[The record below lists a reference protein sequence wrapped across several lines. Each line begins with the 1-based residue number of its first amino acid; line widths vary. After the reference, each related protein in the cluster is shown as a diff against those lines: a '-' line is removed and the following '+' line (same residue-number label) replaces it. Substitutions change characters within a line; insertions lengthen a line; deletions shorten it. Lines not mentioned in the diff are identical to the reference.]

1 MIPLCDVTAQFD
13 ELSDEITAAIEA
25 VARGGRYI
33 LGPNVKAF
41 ESEIAE
47 FTNCEHAAGVGSGT
61 DALHLALRALGI
73 GPGDEVITSPFTF
86 IATTEAIL
94 MVGATPVFVDID
106 PKTFNIDASQ
116 IEAKITPQTKAVLP
130 VHIYGQ
136 PCDMDTIMSIAEK
149 HDLHV
154 VEDCAQ
160 AIGAKW
166 KGKSV
171 GSFGDAGCFSF
182 FPSKN
187 LGGIGDG
194 GMVTS
199 NSTQVYER
207 VEMLRRHGGRVKYH
221 HEEPGL
227 NSRLDELQAAILR
240 IKFGRLDD
248 WNRKRFANACR
259 YNELLSGQPGITC
272 PAEISPDGY
281 TVQTNSGASDSGI
294 TTVYHQFTVQ
304 VDNREQVQQA
314 LTKAGVGSAVYYP
327 VPLHLQK
334 VHENLGLAAGSF
346 PVAEEACA
354 KCLSLPMFPH
364 MTDEQIETS
373 AAALIESVT
382 ESLKKTRSDALE
394 TAA

>member
-13 ELSDEITAAIEA
+13 ELSEEITSAIET
-25 VARGGRYI
+25 VAKGGRYI

-41 ESEIAE
+41 EAEIAD
-47 FTNCEHAAGVGSGT
+47 FTGCAHAAGVGSGT
-61 DALHLALRALGI
+61 DALHLALRAIGI

-94 MVGATPVFVDID
+94 MVGATPVFTDID
-106 PKTFNIDASQ
+106 PHTFNIDASQ
-116 IEAKITPQTKAVLP
+116 IESKITPQTKAILP

-136 PCDMDTIMSIAEK
+136 SCDMDTIMPLAEK
-149 HDLHV
+149 HGLSV

-166 KGKSV
+166 KGKAV

-187 LGGIGDG
+187 LGALGDG

-199 NSTQVYER
+199 NSSKVYER

-240 IKFGRLDD
+240 VKFRRLND
-248 WNRKRFANACR
+248 WNQQRFANACR
-259 YNELLSGQPGITC
+259 YNELLATETGITR
-272 PAEISPDGY
+272 PAELSTDGY
-281 TVQTNSGASDSGI
+281 AVATSKDAPNTDL
-294 TTVYHQFTVQ
+294 TTIYHQFTVQ
-304 VDNREQVQQA
+304 VEHRDRIQQT
-314 LTKAGVGSAVYYP
+314 LTQAGVGSAVYYP

-334 VHENLGLAAGSF
+334 VHENLGFAPGDF
-346 PVAEEACA
+346 PNAEQACET
-354 KCLSLPMFPH
+354 CLSLPMFPH
-364 MTDEQIETS
+364 MTQEQIETS
-373 AAALIESVT
+373 AAALIAAVSESRV
-382 ESLKKTRSDALE
+382 AV
-394 TAA
+394 AA

>member
-13 ELSDEITAAIEA
+13 ELSDEITSAIES

-41 ESEIAE
+41 ESEIAD
-47 FTNCEHAAGVGSGT
+47 FTDCEHAVGVGSGT

-106 PKTFNIDASQ
+106 PRTFNIDTSQ
-116 IEAKITPQTKAVLP
+116 IEAKITPKTKAILP

-136 PCDMDTIMSIAEK
+136 PCDMDAIMSLAEK
-149 HDLHV
+149 HSLRV

-160 AIGAKW
+160 AIGASW
-166 KGKSV
+166 KGKAV

-187 LGGIGDG
+187 LGCIGDG
-194 GMVTS
+194 GMVTTS
-199 NSTQVYER
+199 SPEVYER

-240 IKFGRLDD
+240 VKFQRLDE
-248 WNRKRFANACR
+248 WNKQRYSNACR
-259 YNELLSGQPGITC
+259 YNELLGSQKGIICPG
-272 PAEISPDGY
+272 EISADGGGYALASTPNPDL
-281 TVQTNSGASDSGI
+281 

-304 VDNREQVQQA
+304 VENRDEIQKS
-314 LTKAGVGSAVYYP
+314 LSEAGVGSAVYYP
-327 VPLHLQK
+327 VPLHRQK
-334 VHENLGLAAGSF
+334 VHDNLGLRAGSF
-346 PVAEEACA
+346 PVAEHVCTS
-354 KCLSLPMFPH
+354 CLSLPMFPH
-364 MTDEQIETS
+364 MTEEQIQTAAETLIS
-373 AAALIESVT
+373 AVSKSNIVAAA
-382 ESLKKTRSDALE
+382 
-394 TAA
+394 

>member
-13 ELSDEITAAIEA
+13 ELCEDITSAIEA

-47 FTNCEHAAGVGSGT
+47 FTGCAHAAGVGSGT
-61 DALHLALRALGI
+61 DALHLALRAIGI

-94 MVGATPVFVDID
+94 MVGATPVFTDID
-106 PKTFNIDASQ
+106 PRTFNIDASQ
-116 IEAKITPQTKAVLP
+116 IEAKITPQTKAILP

-136 PCDMDTIMSIAEK
+136 PCDMDTIMALAGK
-149 HDLHV
+149 HNLHV

-166 KGKSV
+166 KGKPV

-187 LGGIGDG
+187 LGAVGDG

-199 NSTQVYER
+199 NSAEVYER

-240 IKFGRLDD
+240 VKFGRLND
-248 WNRKRFANACR
+248 WNQQRYTNACR
-259 YNELLSGQPGITC
+259 YNELLGLQSGITC
-272 PAEISPDGY
+272 PAEISADGY
-281 TVQTNSGASDSGI
+281 AVATSPDVPSTDL

-304 VDNREQVQQA
+304 VDNRDQIQQS
-314 LTKAGVGSAVYYP
+314 LTQAGVGSAVYYP

-334 VHENLGLAAGSF
+334 VHQNLGYSAGSF
-346 PVAEEACA
+346 PVAEQACTS
-354 KCLSLPMFPH
+354 CLSLPMFPH
-364 MTDEQIETS
+364 MTDEQIQTS
-373 AAALIESVT
+373 ATALIEAVN
-382 ESLKKTRSDALE
+382 
-394 TAA
+394 AAAEGTSRVVRNNAA

>member
-13 ELSDEITAAIEA
+13 ELSEEITSAIES

-47 FTNCEHAAGVGSGT
+47 FTGCAHAAGVGSGT
-61 DALHLALRALGI
+61 DALHLALRAIGI

-94 MVGATPVFVDID
+94 MVGATPVFADID
-106 PKTFNIDASQ
+106 PRTFNIDASQ
-116 IEAKITPQTKAVLP
+116 IEAKITPQTRAILP

-136 PCDMDTIMSIAEK
+136 PCDMDTIMALAEK
-149 HDLHV
+149 HSLHV

-166 KGKSV
+166 KGKTV

-187 LGGIGDG
+187 LGALGDG

-199 NSTQVYER
+199 NSSEVYER
-207 VEMLRRHGGRVKYH
+207 VEMLRRHGGRVKYY

-240 IKFGRLDD
+240 VKFQRLND
-248 WNRKRFANACR
+248 WNQQRFANACR
-259 YNELLSGQPGITC
+259 YNELLGSQSGITC
-272 PAEISPDGY
+272 PAEIAADGY
-281 TVQTNSGASDSGI
+281 AVASNPDAPNPNL

-304 VDNREQVQQA
+304 VENRDQIQQA
-314 LTKAGVGSAVYYP
+314 LTQAGVGSAVYYP

-334 VHENLGLAAGSF
+334 VHENLGFASGSF
-346 PVAEEACA
+346 PEAEQAC
-354 KCLSLPMFPH
+354 KTCLSLPMFPH
-364 MTDEQIETS
+364 MTQEQIETS
-373 AAALIESVT
+373 AAALIAAVSESRV
-382 ESLKKTRSDALE
+382 SVSV
-394 TAA
+394 AA

>member
-13 ELSDEITAAIEA
+13 ELSDEITSAIES

-41 ESEIAE
+41 ESEIAD
-47 FTNCEHAAGVGSGT
+47 FTDCEYAVGVGSGT

-106 PKTFNIDASQ
+106 PRTFNIDTSQ
-116 IEAKITPQTKAVLP
+116 IEAKITPKTKAILP

-136 PCDMDTIMSIAEK
+136 PCDMDAIMSLAEK
-149 HDLHV
+149 HSLRV

-160 AIGAKW
+160 AIGASW
-166 KGKSV
+166 KGKAV

-187 LGGIGDG
+187 LGCIGDG
-194 GMVTS
+194 GMVTTS
-199 NSTQVYER
+199 SPEVYER

-240 IKFGRLDD
+240 VKFQRLDE
-248 WNRKRFANACR
+248 WNKQRYSNACR
-259 YNELLSGQPGITC
+259 YNELLGCQKGIICPG
-272 PAEISPDGY
+272 EISADGGGYALASTPNPDL
-281 TVQTNSGASDSGI
+281 

-304 VDNREQVQQA
+304 VENRAEVQKS
-314 LTKAGVGSAVYYP
+314 LSEAGVGSAVYYP
-327 VPLHLQK
+327 VPLHRQK
-334 VHENLGLAAGSF
+334 VHDNLGLRAGSF
-346 PVAEEACA
+346 PVAEHVCTS
-354 KCLSLPMFPH
+354 CLSLPMFPH
-364 MTDEQIETS
+364 MTEEQIQTVAETLIS
-373 AAALIESVT
+373 AVSKSNIVAAA
-382 ESLKKTRSDALE
+382 
-394 TAA
+394 

>member
-13 ELSDEITAAIEA
+13 ELSQDITAAIES

-41 ESEIAE
+41 ESEIAGYVG
-47 FTNCEHAAGVGSGT
+47 CSHAAGVGSGT

-86 IATTEAIL
+86 VATTEAIL

-106 PKTFNIDASQ
+106 PRTFNIDVSQ
-116 IEAKITPQTKAVLP
+116 IEEKITDQTKAILP

-136 PCDMDTIMSIAEK
+136 ACDMDVIMTLAEK
-149 HDLHV
+149 HGLHV

-160 AIGAKW
+160 AIGARW
-166 KGKSV
+166 KGKTV

-199 NSTQVYER
+199 NSTEVYER

-240 IKFGRLDD
+240 IKFQRLED
-248 WNRKRFANACR
+248 WNQKRFQNACR
-259 YNELLSGQPGITC
+259 YNELLESVSGVVR
-272 PAEISPDGY
+272 PAEVTADGY
-281 TVQTNSGASDSGI
+281 LSPTSVEVANPDL

-304 VDNREQVQQA
+304 IENREQVQA
-314 LTKAGVGSAVYYP
+314 SLSKAGIGSAVYYP

-334 VHENLGLAAGSF
+334 VHENLGYARGSF
-346 PVAEEACA
+346 PQAERVCET
-354 KCLSLPMFPH
+354 CLSLPMFPH
-364 MTDEQIETS
+364 MTDEQIQAS
-373 AAALIESVT
+373 ADALAAAVAESPAKV
-382 ESLKKTRSDALE
+382 
-394 TAA
+394 AA

>member
-13 ELSDEITAAIEA
+13 ELSEDITSAIES

-47 FTNCEHAAGVGSGT
+47 FTGCAHAAGVGSGT

-106 PKTFNIDASQ
+106 PRTFNIDATQ
-116 IEAKITPQTKAVLP
+116 IEGKITAQTRAILP

-136 PCDMDTIMSIAEK
+136 PCDMDTIMGLAQK
-149 HDLHV
+149 HGLSV
-154 VEDCAQ
+154 IEDCAQ

-166 KGKSV
+166 KGKAV

-187 LGGIGDG
+187 LGALGDG

-199 NSTQVYER
+199 NSSDVYER

-240 IKFGRLDD
+240 VKFRRLND
-248 WNRKRFANACR
+248 WNQQRFANACR
-259 YNELLSGQPGITC
+259 YNELLSSHAGITC
-272 PAEISPDGY
+272 PTEISADGY
-281 TVQTNSGASDSGI
+281 AVASNPDAPNPDL
-294 TTVYHQFTVQ
+294 TTIYHQFTVQ
-304 VDNREQVQQA
+304 VEQRDQIQQS
-314 LTKAGVGSAVYYP
+314 LTQAGVGSAVYYP

-334 VHENLGLAAGSF
+334 VHESLGLAPGSF
-346 PVAEEACA
+346 PIAEQAC
-354 KCLSLPMFPH
+354 KTCLSLPMFPH

-373 AAALIESVT
+373 AAALIAAVSESHV
-382 ESLKKTRSDALE
+382 SV
-394 TAA
+394 AA

>member
-13 ELSDEITAAIEA
+13 ELSEDITAAIES

-47 FTNCEHAAGVGSGT
+47 FVGCAHAAGVGSGT

-86 IATTEAIL
+86 VATTEAIL

-106 PKTFNIDASQ
+106 PRTFNIDASL
-116 IEAKITPQTKAVLP
+116 IEEKITDRTRAILP

-136 PCDMDTIMSIAEK
+136 SCDMDVIMELAGK
-149 HDLHV
+149 HGLHV

-166 KGKSV
+166 KGRMV

-199 NSTQVYER
+199 NSTEVYER

-240 IKFGRLDD
+240 IKFRRLED
-248 WNRKRFANACR
+248 WNGKRFHNACR
-259 YNELLSGQPGITC
+259 YNQLLSTASGIVR
-272 PAEISPDGY
+272 PAEVSANGYVSPTDAGDA
-281 TVQTNSGASDSGI
+281 NPDL

-304 VDNREQVQQA
+304 VENRDQVQA
-314 LTKAGVGSAVYYP
+314 SLSEAGVGSAVYYP

-334 VHENLGLAAGSF
+334 VHDNLGHQPGSF
-346 PVAEEACA
+346 PHAERVCET
-354 KCLSLPMFPH
+354 CLSLPMFPH
-364 MTDEQIETS
+364 MTDEQIQSAASALISAVAESRVS
-373 AAALIESVT
+373 AAA
-382 ESLKKTRSDALE
+382 
-394 TAA
+394 

>member
-13 ELSDEITAAIEA
+13 ELSEEITSAIET
-25 VARGGRYI
+25 VAKGGRYI

-41 ESEIAE
+41 EAEIAD
-47 FTNCEHAAGVGSGT
+47 FTGCAHAAGVGSGT
-61 DALHLALRALGI
+61 DALHLALRAIGI

-94 MVGATPVFVDID
+94 MVGATPVFTDID
-106 PKTFNIDASQ
+106 PHTFNIDASQ
-116 IEAKITPQTKAVLP
+116 IESKITPQTKAILP

-136 PCDMDTIMSIAEK
+136 SCDMDTIMPLAEK
-149 HDLHV
+149 HGLSV

-166 KGKSV
+166 KGKAV

-187 LGGIGDG
+187 LGALGDG

-199 NSTQVYER
+199 NSSKVYER

-240 IKFGRLDD
+240 VKFRRLND
-248 WNRKRFANACR
+248 WNQQRFANACR
-259 YNELLSGQPGITC
+259 YNELLATETGITR
-272 PAEISPDGY
+272 PAELSTDGY
-281 TVQTNSGASDSGI
+281 AVATSKDAPNTDL
-294 TTVYHQFTVQ
+294 TTIYHQFTVQ
-304 VDNREQVQQA
+304 VEHRDRIQQT
-314 LTKAGVGSAVYYP
+314 LTQAGVGSAVYYP
-327 VPLHLQK
+327 VPLHLQM
-334 VHENLGLAAGSF
+334 VHENLGFAPGDF
-346 PVAEEACA
+346 PNAEQACET
-354 KCLSLPMFPH
+354 CLSLPMFPH
-364 MTDEQIETS
+364 MTQEQIETS
-373 AAALIESVT
+373 AAALIAAVSESRV
-382 ESLKKTRSDALE
+382 AV
-394 TAA
+394 AA